1 MEKTLPATASGK
13 EFARIAG
20 FKPSYVTQ
28 LKGQGRLVLT
38 DDGKR
43 IRVAES
49 LRLIEETRDP
59 AKAAVAERHAAAR
72 AATAPAQPPQD
83 EGDADDGL
91 DASGIPLTSDAKRR
105 AKAIA
110 DKAETDAATAR
121 IDLDLRLGTLY
132 EAEETDNYLAA
143 AAVQLRTTLERLP
156 DTLAPQLAAL
166 TDETRVRALLWDE
179 IAHALEEL
187 STAFGRVARASA

>member
-1 MEKTLPATASGK
+1 MEKPATATGK
-13 EFARIAG
+13 EFAVIYG
-20 FKPSYVTQ
+20 CKESYVTA
-28 LKGQGRLVLT
+28 LKQAGRLVLT
-38 DDGKR
+38 PDGKR

-49 LRLIEETRDP
+49 LALIAATRDP
-59 AKAAVAERHAAAR
+59 AHLGVAERHAAER
-72 AATAPAQPPQD
+72 AAKAQQEESAGEEPEED
-83 EGDADDGL
+83 VFDAEEPR
-91 DASGIPLTSDAKRR
+91 SSDAKRR

-110 DKAETDAATAR
+110 DKAETDAANAR

-132 EAEETDNYLAA
+132 VAEETDNYLAA

-187 STAFGRVARASA
+187 SSAFGRSTRAAA

>member
-1 MEKTLPATASGK
+1 MEKPATATGK
-13 EFARIAG
+13 EFAVIYG
-20 FKPSYVTQ
+20 CKEGYVTA
-28 LKGQGRLVLT
+28 LKQAGRLVLT
-38 DDGKR
+38 EDGKR

-49 LRLIEETRDP
+49 LALIEATRDP
-59 AKAAVAERHAAAR
+59 AHLGVAERHAAER
-72 AATAPAQPPQD
+72 AAKAQQEEPAGD
-83 EGDADDGL
+83 ESEDAF
-91 DASGIPLTSDAKRR
+91 DAEEPRSSDAKRR
-105 AKAIA
+105 TKAIA
-110 DKAETDAATAR
+110 DKAETDAANAR

-132 EAEETDNYLAA
+132 VAAETDNYLSA

-187 STAFGRVARASA
+187 SSAFGRASRAAA

>member
-1 MEKTLPATASGK
+1 MEKPATATGK
-13 EFARIAG
+13 EFAAIVG
-20 FKPSYVTQ
+20 CKEGYVTA
-28 LKGQGRLVLT
+28 LKQAGRLVLT
-38 DDGKR
+38 EDGKR

-49 LRLIEETRDP
+49 LALIEATRDP
-59 AKAAVAERHAAAR
+59 AHQGVADRHAAER
-72 AATAPAQPPQD
+72 AAKAQQEEPAGD
-83 EGDADDGL
+83 EPEDAF
-91 DASGIPLTSDAKRR
+91 DAEEPRSSDAKRR

-110 DKAETDAATAR
+110 DKAETDAANAR
-121 IDLDLRLGTLY
+121 IDLDLRLGALY
-132 EAEETDNYLAA
+132 VAAETDNYLSA

-187 STAFGRVARASA
+187 SSAFGRASRAAA